1 MARMYTQNTATFLT
15 EALMNVFYNSKSVN
29 KFQPINSLM
38 FEWDLEVEFIKRVE
52 FAASPVGTGAGGAEI
67 TFFFRERYFEKY
79 ETFKVD
85 NSRQLVIVKTTPIRK
100 ADNFWEVSGQLVD
113 SDFSSVLDATA
124 CQVGMTARFISN
136 IQPEYHTEGFTKY
149 QSKSILLLAA

>member
-1 MARMYTQNTATFLT
+1 MARMYQHNTATFLT
-15 EALMNVFYNSKSVN
+15 EALNNIYYNSKSVN

-38 FEWDLEVEFIKRVE
+38 VEWEIDVEFIKRVE
-52 FAASPVGTGAGGAEI
+52 FAASPVGTGAGGSDI

-85 NSRQLVIVKTTPIRK
+85 NSRQLIIVKTTPIRK
-100 ADNFWEVSGQLVD
+100 ADNFWEVTGQLVD

>member
-1 MARMYTQNTATFLT
+1 MARMYQQNTATFLT
-15 EALMNVFYNSKSVN
+15 EGLNNVFYNSKNVN

-52 FAASPVGTGAGGAEI
+52 FAASPVGTGAGGSDI

-85 NSRQLVIVKTTPIRK
+85 NSRQLIIVKTTPIRK
-100 ADNFWEVSGQLVD
+100 ADNF
-113 SDFSSVLDATA
+113 
-124 CQVGMTARFISN
+124 
-136 IQPEYHTEGFTKY
+136 
-149 QSKSILLLAA
+149 